1 MEKALPLLKK
11 SYRQLLHFN
20 ERQVMSPSE
29 KSSVFSRPAQLK
41 PFVGQIKVR
50 PQYVHWATEK
60 KMWHNQETIFTALP
74 LIKKKKIYI

>member
-11 SYRQLLHFN
+11 SYRQLLHFS
-20 ERQVMSPSE
+20 ERQVMLPGE

-50 PQYVHWATEK
+50 PQYVHCT
-60 KMWHNQETIFTALP
+60 T
-74 LIKKKKIYI
+74 